1 MRESR
6 TGLSFAA
13 CVAILLLAP
22 SIGAEQ
28 AAPEAPGFNAPTL
41 DGNWRFRL
49 SLNGWIP
56 DSIPITVD
64 AAKRSGSKT
73 LDVGFILDH
82 LGYALPFDG
91 EARKGTFGVYLHTL
105 TFKLVGSTDV
115 GPAVIRW
122 NDAGSLMDVGFSY
135 EIGRWALGGDPGAP
149 VVRVEPFAGARLLY
163 DPVDVNLSRADRSTT
178 VDTFTNYVPDIGTR
192 TFWELT
198 EDWNLRVE
206 GDYGGFGV
214 ADNRQT
220 WQAVGLVGYRW
231 PGWGVQWNLQVGY
244 RAMRLFDL
252 RKKAGEIQ
260 LDCRGPDVV
269 LSMEF

>member
-1 MRESR
+1 MRDSR
-6 TGLSFAA
+6 TGISVAVCL
-13 CVAILLLAP
+13 AILLVAT
-22 SIGAEQ
+22 SVGAL
-28 AAPEAPGFNAPTL
+28 PETRGFNAPTL
-41 DGNWRFRL
+41 EGDWRFRL

-56 DSIPITVD
+56 DAIPITAD
-64 AAKRSGSKT
+64 AGKRSGSNT

-91 EARKGTFGVYLHTL
+91 EARKGTFGIYLHTL
-105 TFKLVGSTDV
+105 TFKLVGTTDV

-122 NDAGSLMDVGFSY
+122 NDAGSLMDVGLSY
-135 EIGRWALGGDPGAP
+135 ELGRWDLGGGPGAR
-149 VVRVEPFAGARLLY
+149 VVTVEPFAGARLLY
-163 DPVDVNLSRADRSTT
+163 NPADIDIALARVGRSTAASPYS
-178 VDTFTNYVPDIGTR
+178 NYVPDIGMR

-198 EDWNLRVE
+198 EHWNLRVE

-214 ADNRQT
+214 DDNRET

-231 PGWGVQWNLQVGY
+231 PGWGVHWNLQVGY

-260 LDCRGPDVV
+260 VDCRGPDVV